1 MRNHFFDFLRV
12 YRVSSLVVAF
22 LLCSSL
28 VNGQDYENEKA
39 MVLRSVDLKTG
50 ITLNYAEQGRG
61 SNNLLIF
68 LHGYLDSW
76 FSYSAVLESLP
87 KNYHA
92 IAITMRGHGDSDK
105 PLQGYE
111 MEDFSDDI
119 IAFMDHFGYRRASFV
134 GHSMGSLIAERL
146 AIDHPDRVKKL
157 ILIGA
162 SASAVGNTL
171 LTEVLDA
178 VTELQ
183 DPIPYEFVYEFQ
195 AETAPNPISSAFI
208 NGIVSETEKIPAR
221 IWRDALEGLLHADY
235 TEEVSKIQAPTLL
248 IWGGGDAI
256 FSAGEQQDLLD
267 RIPNSQIVVYP
278 NLSHSLNWEQPRL
291 VALEID
297 LFMRTQA
304 SSCAYDLVP

>member
-1 MRNHFFDFLRV
+1 MRNHHFCFLRV

-22 LLCSSL
+22 FLCSSL
-28 VNGQDYENEKA
+28 VNGQDQENEKDV
-39 MVLRSVDLKTG
+39 VLRSVTLETG

-61 SNNLLIF
+61 TSNLLIF

-76 FSYSAVLESLP
+76 FSFSGVLESLP
-87 KNYHA
+87 ANYHA

-111 MEDFSDDI
+111 MEDFAADI
-119 IAFMDHFGYRRASFV
+119 IAFMDHFGYSRATFV
-134 GHSMGSLIAERL
+134 GHSMGSVIAERL

-162 SASAVGNTL
+162 SARVVGNVL

-178 VTELQ
+178 VAGLE

-195 AETAPNPISSAFI
+195 AGTAPNPISSAFI
-208 NGIVSETEKIPAR
+208 DGIVSETEKVPAR
-221 IWRDALEGLLHADY
+221 IWRDALEGLLRADY

-256 FSAGEQQDLLD
+256 FSAAEQQDLLD
-267 RIPNSQIVVYP
+267 RIAGSQIAVYP
-278 NLSHSLNWEQPRL
+278 NLSHSVNWEQPRL

-297 LFMRTQA
+297 LFMRTQR
-304 SSCAYDLVP
+304 SNCAYDLIP